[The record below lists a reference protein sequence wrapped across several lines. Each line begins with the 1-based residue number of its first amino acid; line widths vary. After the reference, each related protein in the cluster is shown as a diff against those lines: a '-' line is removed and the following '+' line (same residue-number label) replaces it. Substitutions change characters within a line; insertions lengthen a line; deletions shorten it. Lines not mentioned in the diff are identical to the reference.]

1 MGNACLSQS
10 LCSKQQLL
18 LTNKLEMAKTMDE
31 LQRRTVKVNTLMT
44 PTKEQQQKQSEQKQ
58 QKGGEAAENWAK
70 QNDGGQNAKGNAK
83 DGEGTIGGEMS
94 MRDKEII
101 ARCWRKRIATDRC
114 DFFHKTM
121 LRCIEASPKLNEI
134 IACGRYC
141 YRDLTKWPKLNRICQ
156 AQFKFYER
164 LIYELNMDERRMG
177 DQCTRLGKTHAE
189 YAQFGLKPH
198 FLDIYQQSLIALISK
213 MEFADDNE
221 REETI
226 NAFGRLIRFI
236 VEAMIEGYG
245 QRVTEL
251 RTERRG
257 SGETT
262 EEKGKSDDELKSD
275 RNELQNIP

>member
-1 MGNACLSQS
+1 
-10 LCSKQQLL
+10 
-18 LTNKLEMAKTMDE
+18 MAKTMDE

-44 PTKEQQQKQSEQKQ
+44 PTKEQQQKQSEQKH

-70 QNDGGQNAKGNAK
+70 QNDAGQNAKGNAK
-83 DGEGTIGGEMS
+83 DGEGTIGGELS
-94 MRDKEII
+94 MRDKEI
-101 ARCWRKRIATDRC
+101 
-114 DFFHKTM
+114 
-121 LRCIEASPKLNEI
+121 
-134 IACGRYC
+134 
-141 YRDLTKWPKLNRICQ
+141 Q

-164 LIYELNMDERRMG
+164 LIYELNMDERRMA

-221 REETI
+221 RAETI

-262 EEKGKSDDELKSD
+262 EEKGQIGRRIEK
-275 RNELQNIP
+275 